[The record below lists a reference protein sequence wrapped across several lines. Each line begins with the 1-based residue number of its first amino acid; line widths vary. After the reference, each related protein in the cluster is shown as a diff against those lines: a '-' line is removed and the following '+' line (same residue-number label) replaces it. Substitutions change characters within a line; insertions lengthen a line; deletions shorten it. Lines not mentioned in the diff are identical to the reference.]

1 MKYHNIEDHLEK
13 HPMGSPYLKYAYNQ
27 YSQNGEDGIIK
38 KILDELEVKKGT
50 VVEFGA
56 WDGIYLSNVFNL
68 TYNYDF
74 NSILIEGD
82 PQKASEYVDPKGN
95 SKMYNFLVSPDKDD
109 DNSIDNILEKIGYE
123 NKNDDLVLMSIDIDS
138 SDYYVLESIKRY
150 LPIIIVIETSISYPL
165 GSLFRS
171 YDQGCSFDSVWE
183 LCKDMGYS
191 IVAYTSNAILVRSD
205 YLHKLK
211 EFDIDST
218 MEKIYINQDQY
229 LILGKINENGEILEN
244 YFTHTKEYMNKIEK
258 IKNKDVI

>member
-1 MKYHNIEDHLEK
+1 MEHINIADHLEK
-13 HPMGSPYLKYAYNQ
+13 YPMGSPYLKYAYNQ

-38 KILDELEVKKGT
+38 KILDELEIKKGT

-68 TYNYDF
+68 THNYDF

-82 PQKASEYVDPKGN
+82 QLKASEYMDSKGN
-95 SKMYNFLVSPDKDD
+95 SKMHNFLVSPDRNNE
-109 DNSIDNILEKIGYE
+109 NSIDNILEKIGYE
-123 NKNDDLVLMSIDIDS
+123 NQNDDLVLMSIDIDS
-138 SDYYVLESIKRY
+138 SDYYVMESIQKY
-150 LPIIIVIETSISYPL
+150 LPVIIVIETSIGYPP

-171 YDQGCSFDSVWE
+171 YDRGCSFDSVWE
-183 LCKDMGYS
+183 LGKNMGYS

-218 MEKIYINQDQY
+218 MEKIYIDHNQY

-244 YFTHTKEYMNKIEK
+244 YFTHTKEYMDKIEK
-258 IKNKDVI
+258 IKNSNGI